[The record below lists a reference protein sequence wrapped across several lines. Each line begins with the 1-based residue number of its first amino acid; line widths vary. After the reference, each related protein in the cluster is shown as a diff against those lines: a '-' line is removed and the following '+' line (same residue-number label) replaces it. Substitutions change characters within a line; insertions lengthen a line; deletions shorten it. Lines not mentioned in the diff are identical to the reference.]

1 MTENS
6 YDQVDDLF
14 AKVRLCLVEIRKS
27 NPDVADD
34 LRNLIT
40 QLEDCVEMLIVDS
53 LKLRNLEGSA
63 NKPRNRNTTTEK
75 E

>member
-1 MTENS
+1 MIENS

-14 AKVRLCLVEIRKS
+14 AKTRLCLVEIRKS

-53 LKLRNLEGSA
+53 LKLKNLEGRSE
-63 NKPRNRNTTTEK
+63 KIKNRDTSTEK
-75 E
+75 N

>member
-53 LKLRNLEGSA
+53 LRLRSLEGQSDKINNQDTSA
-63 NKPRNRNTTTEK
+63 KK
-75 E
+75 D

>member
-14 AKVRLCLVEIRKS
+14 AKVRLCLVDIRKS

-53 LKLRNLEGSA
+53 LRLRNLESGSD
-63 NKPRNRNTTTEK
+63 KLKNRNTSTEK

>member
-40 QLEDCVEMLIVDS
+40 QLEDCVENLVVDS
-53 LKLRNLEGSA
+53 LKLRNLEGQSDNRKSRKTSA
-63 NKPRNRNTTTEK
+63 EK
-75 E
+75 D